1 MPSNPKR
8 TQTKILIALLVFPTM
23 YMVARLI
30 LAFPV
35 MLIFGTTTESAVDP
49 RFLKIVDVFI
59 SLASVST
66 SVSVC
71 RLVWPKV
78 E

>member
-1 MPSNPKR
+1 M
-8 TQTKILIALLVFPTM
+8 KILIVLVVFPTM
-23 YMVARLI
+23 FVVARLI

-35 MLIFGTTTESAVDP
+35 YFIFSAVDP
-49 RFLKIVDVFI
+49 RFLKIVDVLI

>member
-1 MPSNPKR
+1 MKR
-8 TQTKILIALLVFPTM
+8 QDGLTTKILIVLVVFPTM
-23 YMVARLI
+23 FVVARMI

-35 MLIFGTTTESAVDP
+35 MLIFSAVDP
-49 RFLKIVDVFI
+49 RFLNIVDIFI

-66 SVSVC
+66 SISVC

-78 E
+78 K

>member
-1 MPSNPKR
+1 MTRQNAL
-8 TQTKILIALLVFPTM
+8 TTKVLIVLLVFPTM
-23 YMVARLI
+23 FVVARLI

-35 MLIFGTTTESAVDP
+35 YLIFGTTTESAVDP
-49 RFLKIVDVFI
+49 RFLQIVDVFI
-59 SLASVST
+59 SLAAVST

-78 E
+78 K

>member
-1 MPSNPKR
+1 MKR
-8 TQTKILIALLVFPTM
+8 QDGLSTKMLIVLVVFPTM
-23 YMVARLI
+23 YVVARLI

-35 MLIFGTTTESAVDP
+35 NLIFSAVDP
-49 RFLKIVDVFI
+49 RFLTIVDIFI

>member
-1 MPSNPKR
+1 MKR
-8 TQTKILIALLVFPTM
+8 QDGLTTRILIVLAVFPTM
-23 YMVARLI
+23 FVVARLI
-30 LAFPV
+30 LSFPV
-35 MLIFGTTTESAVDP
+35 LIIFSAVDP
-49 RFLKIVDVFI
+49 RFLKIVHVFI
-59 SLASVST
+59 SLAAVST